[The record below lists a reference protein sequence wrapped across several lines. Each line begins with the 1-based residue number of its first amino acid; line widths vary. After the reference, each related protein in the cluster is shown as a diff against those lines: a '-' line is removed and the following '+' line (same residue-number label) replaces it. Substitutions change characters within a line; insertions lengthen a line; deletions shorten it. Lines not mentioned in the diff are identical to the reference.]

1 LKGAA
6 DKSVIVYSLQTLKE
20 EVVMNAWSR
29 FAAVA
34 MAGCLSTLV
43 AGAVGNAAEIT
54 IVASGGPLPDVM
66 GTLLPM
72 FESATGNKVKV
83 SFKGGPAITAD
94 VKQGAAD
101 LVVTNTEVVDELAA
115 GGDVVSNGK
124 TLLMISKVGVAVKAG
139 APKPDISTPDKLKAA
154 LLAAK
159 TVGYSQGAS
168 GQHFL
173 TVIQKLGIADA
184 IKAKAVIAQGRPVGA
199 AIASG
204 EAEIGVQ
211 QVAELRPVPGTEV
224 IGEMPA
230 DLQKQIP
237 YSAGIATKAKD
248 AETARAGELP
258 AVRSG
263 ARSTQAQGHGRA
275 LISRSGAAARG
286 DTRRPRRKTQAR
298 RQRWSPGCSGNAPK
312 QRRSCHELGVG
323 PAQGTNRAE
332 LFHSPNTYNTVALR

>member
-1 LKGAA
+1 
-6 DKSVIVYSLQTLKE
+6 
-20 EVVMNAWSR
+20 MNAWSK
-29 FAAVA
+29 FAAVT
-34 MAGCLSTLV
+34 MAGCLSALA
-43 AGAVGNAAEIT
+43 AGSAANAAEIT
-54 IVASGGPLPDVM
+54 VVASGAPIPDVM
-66 GTLLPM
+66 GTLVPM
-72 FESATGNKVKV
+72 FESATGNKVKI

-101 LVVTNTEVVDELAA
+101 LVITNTEAVDELAK
-115 GGDVVSNGK
+115 GGDVAGNGK
-124 TLLMISKVGVAVKAG
+124 TLLMISKVGIAVKAG

-184 IKAKAVIAQGRPVGA
+184 NKAKAVIAQGRPVGV

-237 YSAGIATKAKD
+237 YSAGISTKAKD
-248 AETARAGELP
+248 ADTARALVSFLQSQAALDVLKRKGMDLP
-258 AVRSG
+258 
-263 ARSTQAQGHGRA
+263 
-275 LISRSGAAARG
+275 
-286 DTRRPRRKTQAR
+286 
-298 RQRWSPGCSGNAPK
+298 
-312 QRRSCHELGVG
+312 
-323 PAQGTNRAE
+323 
-332 LFHSPNTYNTVALR
+332 

>member
-1 LKGAA
+1 
-6 DKSVIVYSLQTLKE
+6 
-20 EVVMNAWSR
+20 MNAWSK
-29 FAAVA
+29 FAAVT
-34 MAGCLSTLV
+34 MAGCLSALA
-43 AGAVGNAAEIT
+43 AGSAAKAAEI
-54 IVASGGPLPDVM
+54 IVVASGGPMPDVM

-72 FESATGNKVKV
+72 FESATGNKVKI

-94 VKQGAAD
+94 LKQGAAD
-101 LVVTNTEVVDELAA
+101 LVITGTEAVDELAA
-115 GGDVVSNGK
+115 SGDVVGNGK

-139 APKPDISTPDKLKAA
+139 AQKPDISTADKLKAA

-211 QVAELRPVPGTEV
+211 QIAELRPVPGIDV

-237 YSAGIATKAKD
+237 YSAGIAAKAKD
-248 AETARAGELP
+248 AETARALVSFLRSEAALDVLKRKGMDLP
-258 AVRSG
+258 
-263 ARSTQAQGHGRA
+263 
-275 LISRSGAAARG
+275 
-286 DTRRPRRKTQAR
+286 
-298 RQRWSPGCSGNAPK
+298 
-312 QRRSCHELGVG
+312 
-323 PAQGTNRAE
+323 
-332 LFHSPNTYNTVALR
+332 